1 MGVLLPWLKKN
12 VVIAVCP
19 HFKWQ
24 CQGGSQIYHPLV
36 FCKGWQLMAAEG
48 CGGSHRFSQVL
59 LPVSDE
65 DLCSILSLFL
75 EALCFSLAP

>member
-1 MGVLLPWLKKN
+1 
-12 VVIAVCP
+12 
-19 HFKWQ
+19 
-24 CQGGSQIYHPLV
+24 
-36 FCKGWQLMAAEG
+36 MAAEG